1 MARNIRRAGFA
12 ATPRDSEKYLPF
24 VEPGQAGIVDMIP
37 NPCNLHIRIFY
48 PV

>member
-1 MARNIRRAGFA
+1 MARNIRRAGLA
-12 ATPRDSEKYLPF
+12 AAPRDPEKHLPF
-24 VEPGQAGIVDMIP
+24 VKPEQAGIVDMIS